1 MDEYRIHCKIYD
13 EKNHRIVYVGIGQ
26 EKFSVA
32 QIWDWIENSTYS
44 FYTQDALGTRA
55 EVQTGV
61 SIDNRKYIT
70 THPDKSIEN
79 NLDEIM
85 ECR

>member
-1 MDEYRIHCKIYD
+1 MDEYRIDCKIYD
-13 EKNHRIVYVGIGQ
+13 KKNQRIAYVGIGPD
-26 EKFSVA
+26 KFPVA

-70 THPDKSIEN
+70 THPDRSIEN

-85 ECR
+85 ECQ